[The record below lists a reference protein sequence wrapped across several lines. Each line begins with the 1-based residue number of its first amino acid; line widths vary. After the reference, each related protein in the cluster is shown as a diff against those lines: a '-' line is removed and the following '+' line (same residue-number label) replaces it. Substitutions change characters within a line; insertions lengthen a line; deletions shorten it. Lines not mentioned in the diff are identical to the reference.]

1 MFNQLKEHFLN
12 IVTSRLFVLIVGF
25 TFLSASLIYRVF
37 DLQIV
42 NGEDYL
48 NNFKLKIRKER
59 SIRSTRGN
67 IYDCN
72 GELLAYNE
80 LAYNVTI
87 EDVYESGNE
96 KNEKLNGTIRKLI
109 KIVEDNGDK
118 IINDFN
124 IVLDKDDKFQFT
136 VSDKQKLRFLADVYG
151 CDTTDKLKHYQKT
164 STPDEVIEYLA

>member
-1 MFNQLKEHFLN
+1 LFNQLKEHFLN

-72 GELLAYNE
+72 GKLLA
-80 LAYNVTI
+80 
-87 EDVYESGNE
+87 
-96 KNEKLNGTIRKLI
+96 
-109 KIVEDNGDK
+109 
-118 IINDFN
+118 
-124 IVLDKDDKFQFT
+124 
-136 VSDKQKLRFLADVYG
+136 
-151 CDTTDKLKHYQKT
+151 
-164 STPDEVIEYLA
+164 